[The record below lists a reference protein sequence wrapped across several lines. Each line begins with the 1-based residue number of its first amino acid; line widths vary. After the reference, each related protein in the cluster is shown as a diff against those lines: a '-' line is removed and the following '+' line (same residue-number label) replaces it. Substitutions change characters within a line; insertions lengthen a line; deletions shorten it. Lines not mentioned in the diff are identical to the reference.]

1 MHEMKQLQIKGLD
14 MEVTDAIR
22 EYVEQRVLS
31 LGKIINFNDP
41 LVRISVELGRSANHH
56 KQDEQAYRTEIHLT
70 IPGHTLFAQSFAPD
84 LYASIDEVRDD
95 IMRQVRDTKG
105 RSKSL
110 FRRGGAAL
118 KKLLRLE

>member
-1 MHEMKQLQIKGLD
+1 MQLQIKGLD

-22 EYVEQRVLS
+22 DYVEQRIMS
-31 LGKIINFNDP
+31 LGKVVNFQDP
-41 LVRISVELGRSANHH
+41 LVRISVELGRSASHH
-56 KQDEQAYRTEIHLT
+56 KQGEQAYRTEIHLT
-70 IPGHTLFAQSFAPD
+70 IPGQTLFAQSFAPD
-84 LYASIDEVRDD
+84 LYASVDEVRDD
-95 IMRQVRDTKG
+95 IMRQIRDTKG

>member
-1 MHEMKQLQIKGLD
+1 MQLQIKGLD

-31 LGKIINFNDP
+31 LGKVVQFQDP
-41 LVRISVELGRSANHH
+41 LVRVSVELGRSANHH
-56 KQDEQAYRTEIHLT
+56 KQDEEAYRTEIHLAT
-70 IPGHTLFAQSFAPD
+70 PGHTFFAQSFAPD

-95 IMRQVRDTKG
+95 IMRQIRDTKG